1 LNKRGNTLFFV
12 FIDTNSSYRL
22 FDLLLG
28 FLKIINLKNLNIY
41 IYSFYQFVFVQPLI
55 KYGSHKYFQRD
66 SNKLPAIHVIFA
78 GWAWGKPC
86 PQEIGHLSPCY
97 KLYLLRYLCIYDN

>member
-1 LNKRGNTLFFV
+1 MGHISTSNE
-12 FIDTNSSYRL
+12 IA
-22 FDLLLG
+22 
-28 FLKIINLKNLNIY
+28 
-41 IYSFYQFVFVQPLI
+41 
-55 KYGSHKYFQRD
+55 
-66 SNKLPAIHVIFA
+66 NKLPAIHVIFA